1 MGLEGLTAMLT
12 GWRTQVRIVVP
23 LIEPIAAVMVAEP
36 PRMQLKDWFPEST
49 PLVATLVGLLD
60 HTEEAVTSWLD
71 PSL

>member
-1 MGLEGLTAMLT
+1 MLT